1 MKISKE
7 QMEKLISDET
17 DRIWNVEPEKSLVA
31 FVQEQIESVGQP
43 LTQEQLTAL
52 TKALTYITKATTK
65 SAMLCL
71 GKCNESD
78 SIRPA
83 VISTAE
89 IALIKSSM
97 SSWVAFLFCSKFC

>member
-52 TKALTYITKATTK
+52 TKALTYITKSTTK
-65 SAMLCL
+65 AAMLAWV
-71 GKCNESD
+71 NVMNRIQSD
-78 SIRPA
+78 QQ
-83 VISTAE
+83 
-89 IALIKSSM
+89 
-97 SSWVAFLFCSKFC
+97 

>member
-52 TKALTYITKATTK
+52 TKALTYITKATT
-65 SAMLCL
+65 AMLAWV
-71 GKCNESD
+71 NVMNRIQSD
-78 SIRPA
+78 QQ
-83 VISTAE
+83 
-89 IALIKSSM
+89 
-97 SSWVAFLFCSKFC
+97 

>member
-65 SAMLCL
+65 SAMLAWV
-71 GKCNESD
+71 NVMNRIQSD
-78 SIRPA
+78 QQ
-83 VISTAE
+83 
-89 IALIKSSM
+89 
-97 SSWVAFLFCSKFC
+97 